1 MVVRATVEL
10 LSTDVAM
17 LTNQIYLTQPQ
28 PPSSAPALPF
38 GDRECDS
45 HTIRRLDASTNSLLN

>member
-45 HTIRRLDASTNSLLN
+45 HTT